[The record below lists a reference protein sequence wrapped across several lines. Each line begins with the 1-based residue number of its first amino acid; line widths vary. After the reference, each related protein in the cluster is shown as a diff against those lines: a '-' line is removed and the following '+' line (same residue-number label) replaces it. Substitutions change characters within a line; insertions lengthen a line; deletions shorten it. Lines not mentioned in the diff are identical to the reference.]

1 MKNLLKASLMTVLF
15 AFCAVF
21 TGCQKEGY
29 GDFSLSVKE
38 VGADYVDLFV
48 TAPNA
53 VEMYYL
59 VSEEP
64 TLVTDAVLKKTG
76 TAVNVQPGQILRI
89 DKNIVQ
95 DTHYHLYAVAAL
107 DGGQFSG
114 RIELEFTTKK
124 YHFDETVKIVETYY
138 DGFKV
143 HVTVPEK
150 VKEAGHVLRYGYT
163 SLATYNKATKLY
175 GTTDVARLIQNGNIG
190 GRYIKNDSTMV
201 YNADNLYEIV
211 DGEELD
217 IHEDIFPNE
226 PGLFL
231 VGEFRWGSSKEEIE
245 QEIGISGWYPS
256 YIIPLYDW
264 QSNLWTGEFQ
274 KVEFKMK
281 EPQELDAEFNV
292 DVYDI
297 TPLDAKIYFEPDD
310 NVYMYVYMIV
320 DDSTYN
326 TLADLCG
333 GEENVQWFIA
343 SVGGYYEGATMG
355 QGEMEINAMSMF
367 TEPLN
372 KDTRYR
378 ILINAWGDPQ
388 GTSQKFIVE
397 EFRTQAATQPK
408 PVIEVTAH
416 EATDPYFASFN
427 IKAGK
432 DKNGN
437 IQPIEGAYYAVNYT
451 REWQLQFN
459 MKATYESILKGNYS
473 FTADELAKINSPE
486 GLDFSVYTLDGEVTR
501 MAVYGC
507 NGEYTFNTVDPTD
520 QEIANGIARGWADYA
535 APYAE
540 GNGPV
545 SSYNSVADKI
555 SGVWTASAKLRA
567 KQIVDEESGDYEYY
581 NVTHKSKVE
590 ISASMPELPYPMPD
604 SVYTIYGGNKA
615 DVDGMYEELQMLSDM
630 FQEYRLN
637 GHSRILGTGFLDFD
651 YYKEGGRLDW
661 YSPYDLFVARDY
673 VSVDVAQLIYDFG
686 PKWFFEVQADG
697 SVIIPFSSY
706 YLPPMHNWPGYS
718 FYVGGVG
725 ESNGGQVAIYEATEE
740 YPGFPVE
747 ISEDG
752 NKIVIKPIDYN
763 GTLLY
768 MNALGFSD
776 DAIMQGSV
784 EIVAP
789 VISEITLTRGWN
801 GTKSNLSNV
810 EPEKVSASMMNF
822 DGTPA
827 KAPVTRKVGSMTD
840 FSKIRTPKV
849 VEQVTVAT
857 EENLDAFM
865 TKQVEK
871 TFGKI
876 EK

>member
-1 MKNLLKASLMTVLF
+1 MKKLLKVSFWATLF
-15 AFCAVF
+15 AFCLSFV
-21 TGCQKEGY
+21 GCQKEGV
-29 GDFSLSVKE
+29 GDFSLSIKE
-38 VGADYVDLFV
+38 VGADYVDVRV
-48 TAPNA
+48 TAPNS
-53 VEMYYL
+53 VEMYYVISEEAML
-59 VSEEP
+59 VS
-64 TLVTDAVLKKTG
+64 DAVLKKTG
-76 TAVNVQPGQILRI
+76 TAVAVEPGQILRI
-89 DKNIVQ
+89 SEGVVQ
-95 DTHYHLYAVAAL
+95 DTHYNLYAVAGL
-107 DGGQFSG
+107 SNGEFSE
-114 RIELEFTTKK
+114 RISLEFTTKK
-124 YHFDETVKIVETYY
+124 YTFDETVKIVETYY

-201 YNADNLYEIV
+201 YNTDNLYEIV

-231 VGEFRWGSSKEEIE
+231 VGEFRWGASKEEIE

-264 QSNLWTGEFQ
+264 NTAQWTGEFQ

-281 EPQELDAEFNV
+281 APEELQADFNV

-310 NVYMYVYMIV
+310 NVYMYVYMIM
-320 DDSTYN
+320 DDATYN

-355 QGEMEINAMSMF
+355 MGTMEINATSMF

-388 GTSQKFIVE
+388 GKSQKFVVE
-397 EFRTQAATQPK
+397 EFRTKAATQPR
-408 PVIEVTAH
+408 PVIEVTAL
-416 EATDPYFASFN
+416 EANDPYFASFN

-437 IQPIEGAYYAVNYT
+437 VQPIAGAYYAVNYT

-459 MKATYESILKGNYS
+459 MDATYESLLKGNYS
-473 FTADELAKINSPE
+473 FTADELAQINSPE
-486 GLDFSVYTLDGEVTR
+486 GLNFSVYTLDGEVTR

-507 NGEYTFNTVDPTD
+507 NDEYTFNTVDPTD

-540 GNGPV
+540 GNGPA
-545 SSYNSVADKI
+545 SSYDAVAQKL
-555 SGVWTASAKLRA
+555 SGEWTASAKLRA
-567 KQIVDEESGDYEYY
+567 KQIVDEETGDFEYY
-581 NVTHKSKVE
+581 NVTHKSRIE
-590 ISASMPELPYPMPD
+590 ISSKMPELPYPMPD

-630 FQEYRLN
+630 FEEYRLR
-637 GHSRILGTGFLDFD
+637 GHSRLLGTGFLDFD
-651 YYKEGGRLDW
+651 YYSTGGRLDW
-661 YSPYDLFVARDY
+661 YAPYDLFLARDY

-697 SVIIPFSSY
+697 SVIIPFSTY
-706 YLPPMHNWPGYS
+706 YIPPMHNWPGYA

-725 ESNGGQVAIYEATEE
+725 ETNGGQVAIYEATAE

-776 DAIMQGSV
+776 DAIMQGTV

-801 GTKSNLSNV
+801 GAKSNLNNV
-810 EPEKVSASMMNF
+810 APEKVSAKMMTF

-827 KAPVTRKVGSMTD
+827 KAPMVRKVGSMTD
-840 FSKIRTPKV
+840 FNEVAKV
-849 VEQVTVAT
+849 KTVETVTIAT
-857 EENLDAFM
+857 EKNLDAFM
-865 TKQVEK
+865 TEQVEK

-876 EK
+876 NR

>member
-1 MKNLLKASLMTVLF
+1 MKKLLKVSFWTTLF
-15 AFCAVF
+15 AFCLSFV
-21 TGCQKEGY
+21 GCQKEGV
-29 GDFSLSVKE
+29 GDFSLSIKE
-38 VGADYVDLFV
+38 VGADYVDVRV
-48 TAPNA
+48 TAPNS
-53 VEMYYL
+53 VEMYYVISEEAML
-59 VSEEP
+59 VS
-64 TLVTDAVLKKTG
+64 DAVLKKTG
-76 TAVNVQPGQILRI
+76 TAVAVEPGQILRI
-89 DKNIVQ
+89 SEGVVQ
-95 DTHYHLYAVAAL
+95 DTHYNLYAVAGL
-107 DGGQFSG
+107 SNGEFSE
-114 RIELEFTTKK
+114 RISLEFTTKK
-124 YHFDETVKIVETYY
+124 YTFDETVKIVETYY

-201 YNADNLYEIV
+201 YNTDNLYEIV

-231 VGEFRWGSSKEEIE
+231 VGEFRWGASKEEIE

-264 QSNLWTGEFQ
+264 NTAQWTGEFQ
-274 KVEFKMK
+274 MK
-281 EPQELDAEFNV
+281 APEELQADFNV

-310 NVYMYVYMIV
+310 NVYMYVYMIM
-320 DDSTYN
+320 DDATYN

-355 QGEMEINAMSMF
+355 MGTMEINATSMF

-388 GTSQKFIVE
+388 GKSQKFVVE
-397 EFRTQAATQPK
+397 EFRTKAATQPR
-408 PVIEVTAH
+408 PVIEVTAL
-416 EATDPYFASFN
+416 EANDPYFASFN

-437 IQPIEGAYYAVNYT
+437 VQPIAGAYYAVNYT

-459 MKATYESILKGNYS
+459 MDATYESILKGNYS
-473 FTADELAKINSPE
+473 FTADELAQINSPE
-486 GLDFSVYTLDGEVTR
+486 GLNFSVYTLDGEVTR

-507 NGEYTFNTVDPTD
+507 NDEYTFNTVDPTD

-535 APYAE
+535 APYAG
-540 GNGPV
+540 GNGPA
-545 SSYNSVADKI
+545 SSYDAVAQKL
-555 SGVWTASAKLRA
+555 SGEWTASAKLRA
-567 KQIVDEESGDYEYY
+567 KQIVDEETGDFEYY
-581 NVTHKSKVE
+581 NVTHKSRIE
-590 ISASMPELPYPMPD
+590 ISSKMPELPYPMPD

-630 FQEYRLN
+630 FEEYRLR
-637 GHSRILGTGFLDFD
+637 GHSRLLGTGFLDFD
-651 YYKEGGRLDW
+651 YYSTGGRLDW
-661 YSPYDLFVARDY
+661 YAPYDLFVARDY

-697 SVIIPFSSY
+697 SVIIPFSTY
-706 YLPPMHNWPGYS
+706 YIPPMHNWPGYA

-725 ESNGGQVAIYEATEE
+725 ETNGGQVAIYEATAE

-776 DAIMQGSV
+776 DAIMQGTV

-801 GTKSNLSNV
+801 GAKSNLNNV
-810 EPEKVSASMMNF
+810 APEKVSAKMMTF

-827 KAPVTRKVGSMTD
+827 KAPMVRKVGSMTD
-840 FSKIRTPKV
+840 FNEVAKV
-849 VEQVTVAT
+849 KTVETVTIAT
-857 EENLDAFM
+857 EKNLDAFM
-865 TKQVEK
+865 TEQVEK

-876 EK
+876 NR